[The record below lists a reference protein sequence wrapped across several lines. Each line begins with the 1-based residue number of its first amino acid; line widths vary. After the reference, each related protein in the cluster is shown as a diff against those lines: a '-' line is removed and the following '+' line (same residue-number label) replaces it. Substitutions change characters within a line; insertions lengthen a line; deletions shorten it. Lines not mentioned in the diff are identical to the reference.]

1 MGLERYSI
9 GELAERTGVSRRTV
23 HFYVQRRLIDP
34 PLGRGRGRHYDER
47 HVEQIERVRELQ
59 RQGVQLAHM
68 ADAGAAFALAEA
80 LPTVGT
86 PSASALGA
94 MPMAGAATAG
104 TPAGAEAPATR
115 AAYAPPATRA
125 AYAPP
130 APRGADAQPVAPHGG
145 MRSRTHMRTVVR
157 IRVAADVVI
166 ELAPGATALGPALIA
181 ELQSAVEG
189 VITRYRGGAEE
200 RAEAGP
206 DAPDARGPEEG
217 QEP

>member
-1 MGLERYSI
+1 MAAERYSI

-47 HVEQIERVRELQ
+47 HVEQIKRVRELQ

-80 LPTVGT
+80 LPTVTT
-86 PSASALGA
+86 PSASALA
-94 MPMAGAATAG
+94 EMPMAGAATAG
-104 TPAGAEAPATR
+104 TLAGAEAPATR
-115 AAYAPPATRA
+115 AAYAPPATRG
-125 AYAPP
+125 AYASP
-130 APRGADAQPVAPHGG
+130 AESPGHSPARA
-145 MRSRTHMRTVVR
+145 HMRTVVR
-157 IRVAADVVI
+157 IRVTDDVVV
-166 ELAPGATALGPALIA
+166 ELAPGATALGAALIA
-181 ELQSAVEG
+181 ELQGAVEG
-189 VITRYRGGAEE
+189 VITRYRGGAEG
-200 RAEAGP
+200 RAETGP